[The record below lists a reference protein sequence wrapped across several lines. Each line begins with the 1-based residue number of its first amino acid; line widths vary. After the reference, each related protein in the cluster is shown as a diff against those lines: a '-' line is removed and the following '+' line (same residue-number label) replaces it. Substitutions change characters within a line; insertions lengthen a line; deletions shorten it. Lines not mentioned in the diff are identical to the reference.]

1 MQLEKQKM
9 NYLNWPVF
17 LLKEAGLSSF
27 DNQPITDYRI
37 YSFRV
42 IPTCVLHVNGDNRI
56 NRSTI

>member
-42 IPTCVLHVNGDNRI
+42 IPTCL
-56 NRSTI
+56 S